1 MRLKL
6 SALRKKFNPF
16 GDSSQWRDGIP
27 PSLGAGD
34 AKVITRL
41 LNKVK
46 RENMVVLEVG
56 SWVGNGSTRVITNAI
71 RGSHGLFYCVDT
83 WAGSENV
90 PYHQEHRKRHNSFYE
105 VFADN
110 VKTYNGQDIVRPLVM
125 PSTEACTLFPDKS
138 LDLVFI
144 DGNHGYSYV
153 KQDVLAWLPKI
164 KLGGIICGHD
174 CDASYAE
181 LDPKL
186 RAESDSHVEEDYYE
200 NKGYPG
206 PKAFHAG
213 VVKAVHEILGGKAKL
228 WFKSKRSTS
237 VWSYRPGTLLDRVRV
252 SVYKCA
258 PASREERPAGN
269 KAWPKPTPWPATD

>member
-1 MRLKL
+1 LRLKL

-71 RGSHGLFYCVDT
+71 RSSHGLFYCVDT

-110 VKTYNGQDIVRPLVM
+110 VRTYNGQDIVRPLVM
-125 PSTEACTLFPDKS
+125 PSTEACTLFSDKS

-144 DGNHGYSYV
+144 DGNHGYSFV
-153 KQDVLAWLPKI
+153 KQDILAWLPKI
-164 KLGGIICGHD
+164 KPGGVICGHN
-174 CDASYAE
+174 CDACYAD

-186 RAESDSHVEEDYYE
+186 KAESDLQVEEDYYT
-200 NKGYPG
+200 NTAYPG

-213 VVKAVHEILGGKAKL
+213 VVKAVHEVFGGKATL
-228 WFKSKRSTS
+228 WFKSKGSTS
-237 VWSYRPGTLLDRVRV
+237 VWSHRPGTLMDRLRV
-252 SVYKCA
+252 SIGSA
-258 PASREERPAGN
+258 PASGAEPAAGN
-269 KAWPKPTPWPATD
+269 KAWPKPTPWPTAD